1 MRKFYSEKGEGFR
14 YSSDWRMLTGET
26 GGGLTSSGQW
36 GGIFCDWFSEHI
48 WLSLVGPEMEGET
61 AGKKKKIGLF
71 CSSELI
77 ATATEV
83 VVWLPR
89 LVAAEVWVR
98 VLLSYKVQPRSVCI
112 FSLSFH

>member
-1 MRKFYSEKGEGFR
+1 MFGGDSKLGRGVRKFYSEKGEGFR

-61 AGKKKKIGLF
+61 AGKKKKNR
-71 CSSELI
+71 
-77 ATATEV
+77 A
-83 VVWLPR
+83 
-89 LVAAEVWVR
+89 
-98 VLLSYKVQPRSVCI
+98 VLL
-112 FSLSFH
+112 F